1 MNRTTLSVKLPWY
14 LMKKAV
20 ITTGGK
26 QYLVSEG
33 DELRV
38 ELISSKDGK
47 LSFDPLLTIDGDK
60 VAVGQPAVEGAKV
73 GAEIV
78 EPQIKAEKVTAIRY
92 KAKKRVKKVH
102 GHRQLQTRIKI
113 TKIS

>member
-1 MNRTTLSVKLPWY
+1 
-14 LMKKAV
+14 MKKAV

-33 DELRV
+33 DEFNV
-38 ELISSKDGK
+38 ELISSKDNK

-60 VAVGQPAVEGAKV
+60 VTVGKPTVDGSKV
-73 GAEIV
+73 SAEII
-78 EPQIKAEKVTAIRY
+78 EAQLKADKVKAIRY
-92 KAKKRVKKVH
+92 KAKKRVRKVH
-102 GHRQLQTRIKI
+102 GHRQNLTKIKI

>member
-1 MNRTTLSVKLPWY
+1 
-14 LMKKAV
+14 MKKAV

-33 DELRV
+33 DEFNV
-38 ELISSKDGK
+38 ELISSKDNK

-60 VAVGQPAVEGAKV
+60 VTVGKPTVDGSKV
-73 GAEIV
+73 SAEII
-78 EPQIKAEKVTAIRY
+78 EAQLKADKVTAIRY
-92 KAKKRVKKVH
+92 KAKKRVRKVH
-102 GHRQLQTRIKI
+102 GHRQNLTKIKI